1 VRRKLALA
9 ALAAALMALAACAK
23 RVAPPLP
30 EGEEYVFPAPE
41 PGELPEAERATL
53 QLAWREVRAGDTAAA
68 LKRYQG
74 LLKRHPGSAAARSGL
89 GYARLRAG
97 QTQAATEAFGAV
109 LDERPQDVPAL
120 VGMGSLAVRRGDLE
134 EAVALFRRAA
144 GAAPDE
150 VVVVRKRLAALKLQV
165 TDRRM
170 AEAESALE
178 RGDSGAAAHAYAAA
192 LEAAPEL
199 TGIRLALARVLA
211 GRGERSAAIEVLE
224 ADLSG
229 ERQVLLEL
237 GRLLVEEREFVRAL
251 EVYTRLLAH
260 GPGDEEAR
268 AGQRRAR
275 EGLEAAAMPEQY
287 QAIAEAA
294 RVSRADLAALIAV
307 RVPAL
312 RRSGAGEPRVAVD
325 ITGSWARDQVARVL
339 ALGIMDVYPNHTFQ
353 PGAIVRRV
361 DLARAAARTLDVLR
375 WPAGAAPTPADM
387 SRSHLDF
394 AVVERVLAAGL
405 MGLTPAGAFEPWR
418 PVSGR
423 EAIDVVDAVARL
435 SGP

>member
-1 VRRKLALA
+1 VKRSLALL
-9 ALAAALMALAACAK
+9 ALLAGAAALGGCAK
-23 RVAPPLP
+23 RLAPPIP
-30 EGEEYVFPAPE
+30 EGEEYVYPAPQA
-41 PGELPEAERATL
+41 GELPQGDLATL
-53 QLAWREVRAGDTAAA
+53 QLAWREVLTGDTAAA
-68 LKRYQG
+68 VKRYEK
-74 LLKRHPGSAAARSGL
+74 LLRRYPDSAAVRSGL

-97 QTQAATEAFGAV
+97 QLAAASEAFAATLER
-109 LDERPQDVPAL
+109 RPQDVPAL
-120 VGMGSLAVRRGDLE
+120 VGQGSLAVRRGDLAA
-134 EAVALFRRAA
+134 AVELYRRAA
-144 GAAPDE
+144 AVAPDDA
-150 VVVVRKRLAALKLQV
+150 VVRKRLAALKLQV

-170 AEAESALE
+170 AEAEAALE
-178 RGDSGAAAHAYAAA
+178 RGDTETAARAYTAA
-192 LEAAPEL
+192 LETAPEL
-199 TGIRLALARVLA
+199 TGVRLALAQVLVA
-211 GRGERSAAIEVLE
+211 REDRKGAIAVLE

-229 ERQVLLEL
+229 DRPVLLEL
-237 GRLLVEEREFVRAL
+237 GRLLCEEQEYARAL

-275 EGLEAAAMPEQY
+275 EGLESLAMPQEY
-287 QAIAEAA
+287 QAIAEAP
-294 RVSRADLAALIAV
+294 RLTRADLAALLAV
-307 RVPAL
+307 RVQAL
-312 RRSGAGEPRVAVD
+312 RRAGAGEPRVAVD

-375 WPAGAAPTPADM
+375 WPAAAAAPPSDM
-387 SRSHLDF
+387 SRAHLDF

-423 EAIDVVDAVARL
+423 EAIDVVDAAARL
-435 SGP
+435 SGS